1 MRHLALILTC
11 LLLASTAQAATKFK
25 TKYSS
30 IERVPGEYTN
40 TIKDGEMKAVIDLSE
55 QEMCITRTDKRSFCW
70 TISSGKKGFETP
82 TGSYRPTRIYERY
95 FSKTY
100 DDAPMHYAVFFHG
113 GYAIHQSVG
122 GPGGVAASHGCIR
135 LTPLQAYRF
144 YNMVRAYGPK
154 RTKIVVQQ

>member
-1 MRHLALILTC
+1 MRHIFIILAA
-11 LLLASTAQAATKFK
+11 LLMASTAQAGTSFK

-30 IERVPGEYTN
+30 IERVPGSFTN
-40 TIKDGEMKAVIDLSE
+40 TIKDGQMKAVIDLSE
-55 QEMCITRTDKRSFCW
+55 QEMCISRSGKREFCW
-70 TISSGKKGFETP
+70 KISSGKKGYETP

-122 GPGGVAASHGCIR
+122 GPSGPASHGCIR

-144 YNMVRAYGPK
+144 YNMVRAYGK
-154 RTKIVVQQ
+154 GRTKIVVKD